1 MKTMENFFIQGLLLS
16 LTTQLVWTL
25 AVNNDE
31 TRSQV
36 PTSQGIVGSLYR
48 SAALKASDKE
58 IIDQPGAS
66 RGQRCVRCNTG
77 GYGSPYETRGGAGY
91 GTGAVGGYG
100 TSGYGSGAGY
110 GNYADRYYG
119 DYYNRDYY
127 RGRED
132 PQYYGRDQY
141 YGNSYGNYRDR
152 NWYYQPESRYPESSY
167 NRYDDRYYGR
177 TNTYESDPYNYNSYR
192 GNGYDNLN
200 PSYYDAMR
208 DRFQRERS
216 YGYDQYYDRS
226 YERPNRGY
234 YDNRNFRPYDET
246 YRGTAGFDNSGR
258 GYYFAN
264 EIENRPPF
272 DPQTPQNY
280 RPQPPPNQYPQSN
293 FYEQAHRPLG
303 PNSIYNKPPSSSQ
316 SHHQYSPHTTPL
328 IPPEFYQGKPA
339 QPPSSSSSSS
349 SSSSNTQTV
358 SSNTIG
364 VDTGGSSASN
374 NNKNNSN
381 NELDNKDKVSTSYG
395 GRPQSLGSSYLFE
408 RTDDDANTG
417 TGLNPPVA
425 SDTKKLESANL
436 EMKTE

>member
-36 PTSQGIVGSLYR
+36 PTSQGIVGTLYR

-58 IIDQPGAS
+58 LIDPPGSS
-66 RGQRCVRCNTG
+66 RGQRCVRCGTG
-77 GYGSPYETRGGAGY
+77 SGYGAGY
-91 GTGAVGGYG
+91 GGGVGYG
-100 TSGYGSGAGY
+100 TGY
-110 GNYADRYYG
+110 GNYADRYYD
-119 DYYNRDYY
+119 DYYYRDYY

-132 PQYYGRDQY
+132 PQYYGGRDPY
-141 YGNSYGNYRDR
+141 YGSTYGNYRDR
-152 NWYYQPESRYPESSY
+152 NWYYQPESRYPDSRYYGY

-177 TNTYESDPYNYNSYR
+177 TSQTEYDPYNYNSYR
-192 GNGYDNLN
+192 GN
-200 PSYYDAMR
+200 
-208 DRFQRERS
+208 ERS

-226 YERPNRGY
+226 YDRPYRGY

-272 DPQTPQNY
+272 DPQTPPNY
-280 RPQPPPNQYPQSN
+280 RPPPNQYPQSN
-293 FYEQAHRPLG
+293 FYEPAHRPLG
-303 PNSIYNKPPSSSQ
+303 PNSIYNKPSSSQ

-339 QPPSSSSSSS
+339 PPPSSSSSSS

-364 VDTGGSSASN
+364 VDSGGNSASNN

-381 NELDNKDKVSTSYG
+381 NELDNKDKASTSYG

-417 TGLNPPVA
+417 TGLNPPA
-425 SDTKKLESANL
+425 TSDTKKPESANL
-436 EMKTE
+436 EMKSE